1 MSEIITDIHF
11 DPFKWMEVENKLRER
26 FGKKLDLHTITY
38 LVGHRELGQNRA
50 NFTKEEKQDLM
61 HVGVCALLAQAGYYR
76 LKLTDEEGW
85 PHYEKVPGTPRLD
98 GAMQE
103 MLLKTMIIQY
113 FEQL

>member
-1 MSEIITDIHF
+1 MSEIMTDIHF

-38 LVGHRELGQNRA
+38 LVGHRELGLLKSD
-50 NFTKEEKQDLM
+50 FTKEQKQDLM
-61 HVGVCALLAQAGYYR
+61 HVGVCALLAQAGIYKFKHR
-76 LKLTDEEGW
+76 DADGW

-98 GAMQE
+98 GPMQD